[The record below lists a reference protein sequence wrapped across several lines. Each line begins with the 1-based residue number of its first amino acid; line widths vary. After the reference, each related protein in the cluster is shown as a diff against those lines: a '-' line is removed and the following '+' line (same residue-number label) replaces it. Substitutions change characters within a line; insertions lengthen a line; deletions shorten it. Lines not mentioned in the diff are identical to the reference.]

1 MELLLDLTFTV
12 EQKQSDGPPQDQETF
27 EANAGTVT
35 AVAVAVGPHLV
46 AGFLLQPGRTN
57 DDRFLDIQ

>member
-12 EQKQSDGPPQDQETF
+12 EQQKSDGALQDQETF
-27 EANAGTVT
+27 EASAGTVT
-35 AVAVAVGPHLV
+35 PVAVGPHFV